1 MSSGNAD
8 GHSDV
13 SIREASEF
21 TQGQENR
28 EHARSG
34 GFLRRTSKPQR
45 LKKEPLRQEIRIN
58 GCQEKYMI
66 INVLLRTQLTWQ
78 IKGVLSAGLVMR
90 GFA

>member
-21 TQGQENR
+21 TQGQDNR

-34 GFLRRTSKPQR
+34 SLRRTSKPQR
-45 LKKEPLRQEIRIN
+45 LKKEPFPQEIRIN
-58 GCQEKYMI
+58 GCQEKYI
-66 INVLLRTQLTWQ
+66 KICVLRNTQLTGQ
-78 IKGVLSAGLVMR
+78 IKGVLSAGFVMR
-90 GFA
+90 RFA